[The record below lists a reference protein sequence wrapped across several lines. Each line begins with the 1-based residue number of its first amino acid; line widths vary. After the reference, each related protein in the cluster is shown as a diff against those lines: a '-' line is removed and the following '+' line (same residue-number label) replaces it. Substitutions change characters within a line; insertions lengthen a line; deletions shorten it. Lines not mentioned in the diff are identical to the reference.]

1 MVVRVLGVQNSQLRC
16 KFRADDLYFCLKG
29 RKLLGSTGAF
39 KNCHTSLP
47 HHNTQTHI
55 HLHTHSPLPKHTHTF
70 RNVPRCLERP
80 CKSELWHHY
89 VLHKRIGGGGRG
101 RGPLLC
107 SRVGRRWDVR
117 TFFFVVVACQIIS
130 PPPPIEMARGATSN
144 GKWRHFGTTYWK
156 ILHPPL
162 F

>member
-1 MVVRVLGVQNSQLRC
+1 MVRVLGVQNSQLSC

-55 HLHTHSPLPKHTHTF
+55 HLHTHTAPSQNTHILFETF
-70 RNVPRCLERP
+70 RGAWKDHVKVNYDIIMFYISGSGEGEGPRP
-80 CKSELWHHY
+80 PI
-89 VLHKRIGGGGRG
+89 VLAS
-101 RGPLLC
+101 GPTMGCEDLL
-107 SRVGRRWDVR
+107 
-117 TFFFVVVACQIIS
+117 FFVACQIIS

-144 GKWRHFGTTYWK
+144 GK
-156 ILHPPL
+156 
-162 F
+162 